1 MKRIVFILG
10 VLDDEDVDWL
20 ISTGQRREL
29 KPGEVLIYEGQS
41 CEHLYLILGGCLEV
55 SVQALSD
62 QPIAQLSSGEVV
74 GEMSFVDG
82 LAPSATVTASENTVV
97 LGISWEQ
104 LRLKLQQDTWF
115 AARFYKA
122 LAILLSSRLRSTV
135 KHLQGEH
142 WRPINLGNEAGIMD
156 EMSDLLSVGGIRFD
170 WMLKRLRDT
179 RSNPWEALDNPSSDD
194 SLSEADGSL

>member
-41 CEHLYLILGGCLEV
+41 CEHLYLILDGCLEV
-55 SVQALSD
+55 SVQANSKQL
-62 QPIAQLSSGEVV
+62 IAQLSSGEVV

-82 LAPSATVTASENTVV
+82 LPPSATVTALDHTVV

-104 LRLKLQQDTWF
+104 LRPKLHQDSWF
-115 AARFYKA
+115 AARFYRA

-142 WRPINLGNEAGIMD
+142 WRPISLGNETGIMD
-156 EMSDLLSVGGIRFD
+156 EMGDLLSVGGIRFD
-170 WMLKRLRDT
+170 WMLKRLRDA
-179 RSNPWEALDNPSSDD
+179 RSNPWEALDNPTPED
-194 SLSEADGSL
+194 SLSEGEGNP